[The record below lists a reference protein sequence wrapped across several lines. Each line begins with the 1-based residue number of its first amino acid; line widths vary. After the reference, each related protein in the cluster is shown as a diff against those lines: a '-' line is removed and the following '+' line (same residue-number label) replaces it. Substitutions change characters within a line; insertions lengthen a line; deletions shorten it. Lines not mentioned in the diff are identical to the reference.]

1 MKQTILGAN
10 GTIGK
15 LLAKELSQYT
25 QNIRLVSRNPV
36 KINESDELFSAD
48 LTDVNLVDKAIEGSA
63 IVYLVVGFDYNL
75 KTWQNNWPKLMKAT
89 IESCIKHQAKLV
101 FFDNVYMYDKSAIP
115 NLTENSPINPS
126 SKKGLVRRD
135 IAEMILKAVET
146 GGINALIARAPD
158 FYGPGNQNSFLIQV
172 VYNNLI
178 KGKNANWFVNGNKK
192 HSFIYTPD
200 AAKATALLGNTPD
213 SYNQV
218 WHLPCDDH
226 TLNAQEWVDLFNRE
240 MNTNKKLSV
249 LPMFLIK
256 ILGIFIPFMRE
267 MPEMMY
273 QYNQDYFFD
282 STKFKKRFSFTPT
295 SYQKGVKQIVNSKTD

>member
-36 KINESDELFSAD
+36 KINESDELFPAD
-48 LTDVNLVDKAIEGSA
+48 LTDANLVDKAIEGSA
-63 IVYLVVGFDYNL
+63 IVYLVIGFEYNI
-75 KTWQNNWPKLMKAT
+75 KAWQNNWPKLMKAT

-115 NLTENSPINPS
+115 NLTEDSPINPS

-135 IAEMILKAVET
+135 IAEMLLKAVEE
-146 GGINALIARAPD
+146 GNINALIARAPD
-158 FYGPGNQNSFLIQV
+158 FYGSENQNSFLIQV

-226 TLNAQEWVDLFNRE
+226 TLNAQEWVDLFNKE

-282 STKFKKRFSFTPT
+282 STKFKKRFNFTPT
-295 SYQKGVKQIVNSKTD
+295 SYQTGVKQIVNSKTN

>member
-15 LLAKELSQYT
+15 LLAKELLNYT
-25 QNIRLVSRNPV
+25 QDIRLVSRNPV
-36 KINESDELFSAD
+36 KVNQSDELFPAD
-48 LTDVNLVDKAIEGSA
+48 LTDAIMVDKAIEGSD

-89 IESCIKHQAKLV
+89 IESCIRHQAKLV

-115 NLTENSPINPS
+115 NMTEDSPINPS
-126 SKKGLVRRD
+126 SKKGLVRKE
-135 IAEMILKAVET
+135 IAEMLLKAVEEKK
-146 GGINALIARAPD
+146 INALIARAPD
-158 FYGPGNQNSFLIQV
+158 FYGPENKTSFLIEV
-172 VYNNLI
+172 VYNNLM
-178 KGKNANWFVNGNKK
+178 KGKNANWFINGNKK

-200 AAKATALLGNTPD
+200 AARACALLGNTPD

-218 WHLPCDDH
+218 WHLPTDEK
-226 TLNAQEWVDLFNRE
+226 TLNGQEWLDLFNKE
-240 MNTNKKLSV
+240 MKSDKKLSI
-249 LPMFLIK
+249 LPMFLIR

-273 QYNQDYFFD
+273 QYDQDYFFD
-282 STKFKKRFSFTPT
+282 SSKFNKRFDFTTT
-295 SYQKGVKQIVNSKTD
+295 SYQAGVKQIVNS